1 MSCNLK
7 YFILV
12 LNINSVFFL
21 TECNAQE
28 IKLPEWKEPLGVESS
43 DLKLGFGETDR
54 AGWGAYSPNERAF
67 FNKALPAFFK
77 KTLVLDSI
85 TGDRGIKWIFTGPRE
100 GFCIELQGKKLL
112 FKRQYYD
119 SFGFNISKKNV
130 QRYPQFD
137 YGLVE
142 ITTKNLIKAI
152 TVELNHKLQL
162 LVSLNGKEVIHQKI
176 IEDIRRH
183 QIHLTGEKG
192 TLAARILIPETL
204 MGKISVNQ
212 ENTFQQILGWGG
224 IGTPT
229 AFQELSEEGKE
240 LWWKYISE
248 YNLLCQREYPVG
260 RLLNKNLDNWDD
272 LKYAK
277 AHYYGDNFPNGEVS
291 DFVYNRKIQELGGFV
306 IFEFWD
312 FPWWIGDDEKEYARA
327 MVGYCKEAV
336 KQTGK
341 APRIVG
347 VQNEINMPEER
358 LLRFVP
364 ELRETLD
371 REGFKDVKIHMAN
384 ASTINAALERVNKFT
399 ENQEVWDCID
409 YSATNMYD
417 YQLCF
422 DDPDRFDPT
431 LIAWDEKVNSRQFLS
446 TELCINNNKYQT
458 DSYRIAFTMGQLY
471 EKNLVINNASLI
483 AYCWTILNTEQPSF
497 GASRSLFVVSPEDG
511 FIPIPSGNQLRVFG
525 AFSRRVK
532 EGMVRVEA
540 KSSIDDLKVVAFKKD
555 DSHVTIVILNRSLNP
570 VHLEIDW
577 EGINFSEFETVDPYN
592 PNISKQFEGNSVKI
606 EPGSI
611 VTITNVS
618 LNK

>member
-1 MSCNLK
+1 
-7 YFILV
+7 
-12 LNINSVFFL
+12 
-21 TECNAQE
+21 
-28 IKLPEWKEPLGVESS
+28 
-43 DLKLGFGETDR
+43 
-54 AGWGAYSPNERAF
+54 
-67 FNKALPAFFK
+67 
-77 KTLVLDSI
+77 
-85 TGDRGIKWIFTGPRE
+85 
-100 GFCIELQGKKLL
+100 
-112 FKRQYYD
+112 
-119 SFGFNISKKNV
+119 
-130 QRYPQFD
+130 
-137 YGLVE
+137 
-142 ITTKNLIKAI
+142 
-152 TVELNHKLQL
+152 
-162 LVSLNGKEVIHQKI
+162 
-176 IEDIRRH
+176 
-183 QIHLTGEKG
+183 
-192 TLAARILIPETL
+192 
-204 MGKISVNQ
+204 
-212 ENTFQQILGWGG
+212 
-224 IGTPT
+224 
-229 AFQELSEEGKE
+229 
-240 LWWKYISE
+240 
-248 YNLLCQREYPVG
+248 
-260 RLLNKNLDNWDD
+260 
-272 LKYAK
+272 
-277 AHYYGDNFPNGEVS
+277 
-291 DFVYNRKIQELGGFV
+291 
-306 IFEFWD
+306 
-312 FPWWIGDDEKEYARA
+312 
-327 MVGYCKEAV
+327 
-336 KQTGK
+336 
-341 APRIVG
+341 
-347 VQNEINMPEER
+347 
-358 LLRFVP
+358 
-364 ELRETLD
+364 
-371 REGFKDVKIHMAN
+371 MAN